1 VMPYIVVEKR
11 PNGSEMFVINNKGS
25 LSHTGTPKK
34 FLAKET
40 AKEIAAMWAQINA
53 NCDQNAK
60 MFVRKVD

>member
-1 VMPYIVVEKR
+1 MPYIVVEKH

-25 LSHTGTPKK
+25 LSNTGRPKK

-40 AKEIAAMWAQINA
+40 AKEIAAMWAGINA
-53 NCDQNAK
+53 HCQQKGK